1 MNLYACRYSYSQDGE
16 PTIIPKS
23 SKKIKLGQASELSK
37 IDRLKINKLY
47 QCGQCQTSRA
57 LAKTMRQKWELTG
70 DLSPTVKISKSLLS
84 PSAGDVDDH

>member
-1 MNLYACRYSYSQDGE
+1 MHRYSYSQDGE

-47 QCGQCQTSRA
+47 QCGQCQTSSA
-57 LAKTMRQKWELTG
+57 NLYHVAKRGTA